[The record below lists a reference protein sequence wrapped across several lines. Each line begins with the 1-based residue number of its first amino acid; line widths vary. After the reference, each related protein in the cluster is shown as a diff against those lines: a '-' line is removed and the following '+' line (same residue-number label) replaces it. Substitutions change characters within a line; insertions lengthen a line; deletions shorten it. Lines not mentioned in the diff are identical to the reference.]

1 MDDHDLEF
9 TNPEGGAITDDVD
22 VRLIEEC
29 QVDTRGHDVPRLV
42 GCGQVIPAGHVVVM
56 DVRFGDMG
64 HREAV
69 LDDELV
75 DAIGVALRI
84 DDHGMETVVDDVA
97 AIPQTRGI
105 DDDDLDGI
113 RLTHAPHPCCSYV
126 IDILS

>member
-1 MDDHDLEF
+1 
-9 TNPEGGAITDDVD
+9 
-22 VRLIEEC
+22 
-29 QVDTRGHDVPRLV
+29 
-42 GCGQVIPAGHVVVM
+42 M

-113 RLTHAPHPCCSYV
+113 RLTHASHPCCLYA
-126 IDILS
+126 IDTIS